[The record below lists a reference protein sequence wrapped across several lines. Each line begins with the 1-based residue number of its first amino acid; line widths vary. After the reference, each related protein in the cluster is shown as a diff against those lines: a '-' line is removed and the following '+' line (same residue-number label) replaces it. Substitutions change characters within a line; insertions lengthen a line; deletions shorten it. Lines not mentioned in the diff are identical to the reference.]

1 MWPAV
6 AFLGLALQ
14 APDAAPARLIPPAP
28 PADIAALVAADP
40 AADAAAAAR
49 MLRENGVPAEKRMA
63 AAMAIAKAADRSP
76 VLTVAEA
83 IVACG
88 GTCGGTRDL
97 ADLLAGMHD
106 AAAADPA
113 ALALL
118 EKAAGAPDDPLHLA
132 ACRAIAAMPA
142 ERRPAA
148 FRDLSVRTVAIK
160 AVPGAMQYDVKEI
173 KAKPGEVLEITL
185 ANGDTMQHNLLV
197 VLPGKMAEVGDEC
210 GLVVAGNDLDDAE
223 GEPDGLA
230 GLDAEH
236 DAHLLRGTAPL
247 LALGVDVP
255 GALHLEVRVERPG
268 AVRVDAGE
276 QVLAPRQGADHGA
289 TGEVP
294 GGIAGHPE
302 VGDRQPVAGEGAVEL
317 GGSAPD
323 GVTLRHAVST
333 PSASR

>member
-1 MWPAV
+1 
-6 AFLGLALQ
+6 
-14 APDAAPARLIPPAP
+14 
-28 PADIAALVAADP
+28 
-40 AADAAAAAR
+40 

-197 VLPGKMAEVGDEC
+197 VLPGKMAEVGVAGDRMGETAAGKARHFVPDSPAVIAVM
-210 GLVVAGNDLDDAE
+210 GLVD
-223 GEPDGLA
+223 P
-230 GLDAEH
+230 
-236 DAHLLRGTAPL
+236 
-247 LALGVDVP
+247 
-255 GALHLEVRVERPG
+255 
-268 AVRVDAGE
+268 
-276 QVLAPRQGADHGA
+276 GA
-289 TGEVP
+289 TGRMFLAVP
-294 GGIAGHPE
+294 RKPGTYNYVCTYPGHWRMMN
-302 VGDRQPVAGEGAVEL
+302 GKLRVA
-317 GGSAPD
+317 P
-323 GVTLRHAVST
+323 
-333 PSASR
+333 